1 MLGSKA
7 SHISFH
13 GLSSFRRPHC
23 LHVWSDTASVALLFS
38 LLLKQDGDP
47 SSDSITQGHRKRCEK
62 AREPREHLKGEEQ
75 KLFYST
81 WGKCLLETHNFPR
94 NWEKIV
100 GIPGDSVVK
109 KPLANAEDMGLI
121 HSLGR
126 PHIWSNQ
133 AHTARQASL
142 SITNSQSP
150 PKPIVHW
157 VSDAIQPSHPLSSP
171 FPPAPD
177 ASQYQSLFKW
187 ISSSHHLAK
196 VLEFQLQH
204 QSSQWIFR
212 TDFL

>member
-1 MLGSKA
+1 MAPTLGSKA

-133 AHTARQASL
+133 AHAPWLLSLCSRAWKLQLPSPHAKTTEARVPH
-142 SITNSQSP
+142 SP
-150 PKPIVHW
+150 CSCSKRRNRNEKPVHGN
-157 VSDAIQPSHPLSSP
+157 
-171 FPPAPD
+171 
-177 ASQYQSLFKW
+177 
-187 ISSSHHLAK
+187 
-196 VLEFQLQH
+196 
-204 QSSQWIFR
+204 
-212 TDFL
+212 